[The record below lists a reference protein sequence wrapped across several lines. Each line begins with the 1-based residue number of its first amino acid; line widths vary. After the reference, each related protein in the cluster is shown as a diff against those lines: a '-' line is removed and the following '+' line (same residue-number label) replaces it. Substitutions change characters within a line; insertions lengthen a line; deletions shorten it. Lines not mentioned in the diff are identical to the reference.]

1 MKNSSHKSLITS
13 MKWSSSCPKLQ
24 RKSCL
29 LFCSIQVQL
38 MHLNPWNWEIWKPFF
53 FIFQDFKF
61 RHVIWSWFCGSPSH
75 GKTLGY
81 HHPVKKCS
89 LSKTCVLEVTIFA
102 SNWFFLFFSLGDRGK
117 HKPGYI
123 HQFCW
128 HWCNGEP
135 AIDFH
140 RHWEQNS
147 DDRLLGRAFFVNKLK
162 FQKLQKRLAG
172 SHIWK

>member
-1 MKNSSHKSLITS
+1 
-13 MKWSSSCPKLQ
+13 MKWSNSCPKLQ
-24 RKSCL
+24 RNSCL
-29 LFCSIQVQL
+29 LFRSIQVQL
-38 MHLNPWNWEIWKPFF
+38 MYLNPWNCEIWKPFF
-53 FIFQDFKF
+53 HFSGLQVPTCYLVLVLWKSFSWKNLGLPSSCKEMFFIKNLCPWGDN
-61 RHVIWSWFCGSPSH
+61 FCL
-75 GKTLGY
+75 KL
-81 HHPVKKCS
+81 
-89 LSKTCVLEVTIFA
+89 I
-102 SNWFFLFFSLGDRGK
+102 FLFFSLGDRGK